1 MTDMTQDDRD
11 YWWASAIMLVFSEY
25 APQKPHFEESS
36 TTISVTNEDYKE
48 TEDDRR

>member
-11 YWWASAIMLVFSEY
+11 CWWARAIMLVLSEN

-48 TEDDRR
+48 TKDDRR